1 MSQGLAAQASMVQDK
16 PPPKASPS
24 LADRL
29 MGAVGGWLFSHME
42 LVFKVARNVA
52 PILVVKF
59 GGKSFALVT
68 RFDDVAEVLGRP
80 NVFDV
85 IYAPKIAVIMDGDNI
100 FLGMHDVEQATRD
113 KTTMRMTA
121 PRAEALTLVKPQ
133 VTALSEA
140 VMSRAAAA
148 GRVDL
153 AMELTQD
160 VTTRFFGDYFGTP
173 GTDVKT
179 LSDQARLLFGYMFAD
194 MTDDPAQKA
203 KAEPVAADMRAYVEG
218 AIAQRKQN
226 RGQHDDILE
235 RCLVLQDLGTPGMD
249 DRGIRNNLIG
259 LIVGAM
265 PQAPMLIP
273 QLFDI
278 LLDRPKELAAA
289 QKAAQQDDD
298 ATVAR
303 YVFEASRYFP
313 LTPGLFRDATQDY
326 RVAGGTLRA
335 RTIRKGTRVMAST
348 RSAMFDGRR
357 LEDPTAFRL
366 DRPDYDYM
374 HFGAGMHECFGL
386 YMNREMVPAICKA
399 VLKRPGLR
407 RAAGEAGK
415 LKTESIFPMSLV
427 VEFDA

>member
-1 MSQGLAAQASMVQDK
+1 LSTQDK
-16 PPPKASPS
+16 S

-29 MGAVGGWLFSHME
+29 MASVGGWLLAHTE
-42 LVFKVARNVA
+42 LMFRIARNTV
-52 PILVVKF
+52 PILIVAYK
-59 GGKSFALVT
+59 GKRFALVT
-68 RFDDVAEVLGRP
+68 RFDDVAEVLSRP

-85 IYAPKIAVIMDGDNI
+85 IYAPKISVIMDGDNI

-121 PRAEALTLVKPQ
+121 PRAEALTRVKPD
-133 VTALSEA
+133 VTALAEQ
-140 VMSRAAAA
+140 VMAKAAPA

-160 VTTRFFGDYFGTP
+160 VTTRFFGSYFGTP
-173 GTDVKT
+173 GADVKT
-179 LSDQARLLFGYMFAD
+179 LSDQARLLFQYMFAD
-194 MTDDPAQKA
+194 MANDPALDA
-203 KAEPVAADMRAYVEG
+203 RARPIAAALRNYVEG
-218 AIAQRKQN
+218 AIAERKQA
-226 RGQHDDILE
+226 RGSHDDILE
-235 RCLVLQDLGTPGMD
+235 RCLQFQDLGLPGMD

-278 LLDRPKELAAA
+278 LLDRPKELAGAQAA
-289 QKAAQQDDD
+289 ARADDD
-298 ATVAR
+298 AAVAR

-313 LTPGLFRDATQDY
+313 LTPGLFRDATEDY
-326 RVAGGTLRA
+326 RLAGGTWRA
-335 RTIRKGTRVMAST
+335 RTIPAGTRVMAAT

-357 LEDPTAFRL
+357 VPDPTSFRL
-366 DRPDYDYM
+366 DRPDYSYM

-407 RAAGEAGK
+407 RAAGDAGC
-415 LKTESIFPMSLV
+415 LRMESIFPMSLV

>member
-1 MSQGLAAQASMVQDK
+1 MPLSTQDK
-16 PPPKASPS
+16 S

-29 MGAVGGWLFSHME
+29 MASVGGWLLAHTE
-42 LVFKVARNVA
+42 LTFRIARNTVPIFIVA
-52 PILVVKF
+52 YK
-59 GGKSFALVT
+59 GKRFALVT
-68 RFDDVAEVLGRP
+68 RFDDVAEVLSRP

-85 IYAPKIAVIMDGDNI
+85 IYAPKISVIMDGDNI

-121 PRAEALTLVKPQ
+121 PRAEALTRVKPD
-133 VTALSEA
+133 VTALAEQ
-140 VMSRAAAA
+140 VMAKAAPA

-160 VTTRFFGDYFGTP
+160 VTTRFFGSYFGTP
-173 GTDVKT
+173 GPDVKT
-179 LSDQARLLFGYMFAD
+179 LSDQARLLFQYMFAD
-194 MTDDPAQKA
+194 MANDPALDA
-203 KAEPVAADMRAYVEG
+203 RARPVAAALRSYVEG
-218 AIAQRKQN
+218 AIVERKQA
-226 RGQHDDILE
+226 RGSHDDILE
-235 RCLVLQDLGTPGMD
+235 RCLQFQDLGLPGMD

-278 LLDRPKELAAA
+278 LLDRPKELAGAQAA
-289 QKAAQQDDD
+289 ARADDD
-298 ATVAR
+298 AAVAR

-313 LTPGLFRDATQDY
+313 LTPGLFRDATEDY
-326 RVAGGTLRA
+326 RLAGGTWRA
-335 RTIRKGTRVMAST
+335 RTIPAGTRVMAAT

-357 LEDPTAFRL
+357 VPDPTSFRL
-366 DRPDYDYM
+366 DRPDYSYM

-399 VLKRPGLR
+399 VLKRSGLR
-407 RAAGEAGK
+407 RAPGDAGR
-415 LKTESIFPMSLV
+415 LRMESIFPMSLV